1 MSAEFFPLIQRA
13 TQLHHDLMAAGLVQT
28 GQAMHKVV
36 QKIGWEVASR
46 IEAADPQKVD
56 SAR

>member
-36 QKIGWEVASR
+36 QKIGWEVANQ
-46 IEAADPQKVD
+46 IEAAKPQEVD
-56 SAR
+56 DAK